1 MKYFDKSHYI
11 LTSLSTLFLFIKCT
25 MTSSSS
31 RQWTQ
36 QKQIDCVFSFSVC
49 RREFVRVFL
58 ISIFFFFSYIM
69 SFFFFLSLTL
79 LSISKCPPFR
89 QANAVSFSLEESVCR
104 LTICLSAP
112 FLHIVTSSAVN
123 SLLLSFYI
131 RIHFRTGSNSPS
143 LTLLFCLSLHP
154 FTYLSFSLPLPFCKF

>member
-1 MKYFDKSHYI
+1 MHHDVIIVKAMNAAKTDRLRLFVFGMSTRICKS
-11 LTSLSTLFLFIKCT
+11 LFNLY
-25 MTSSSS
+25 
-31 RQWTQ
+31 
-36 QKQIDCVFSFSVC
+36 
-49 RREFVRVFL
+49 L
-58 ISIFFFFSYIM
+58 FFFSYIM

-123 SLLLSFYI
+123 SLLLSFYL